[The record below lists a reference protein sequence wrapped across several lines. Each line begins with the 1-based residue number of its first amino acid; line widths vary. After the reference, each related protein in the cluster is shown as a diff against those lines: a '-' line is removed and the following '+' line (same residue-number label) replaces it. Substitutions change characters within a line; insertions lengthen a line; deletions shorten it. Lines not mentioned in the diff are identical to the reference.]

1 MPEGPE
7 IKIAADRIAKAI
19 AFKPIKEIFFAFEH
33 LKPYE
38 KILAQQLVTGVDTRG
53 KGMLIRFDNGLSI
66 YSHNQLYGKWM
77 IRQVYNYPKTKRQL
91 RLAIHNQEKS
101 ALLYSAS
108 DIEVLDEDAIA
119 IHPFLSRLGL
129 DVLDSR
135 TTTKKVTAKLL
146 NKSFC
151 RRRFTSLLL
160 DQRFL
165 AGLGNYLRSEI
176 LFVARVH
183 STLRPI
189 DCSEAQISALAKA
202 AIEVPRQS
210 YQTKGITNDLK
221 LVEQLQE
228 QGYQRK
234 DYRHWVFGR
243 EERPCY
249 ICNTSIVK
257 EISGGRRYYFCPNC
271 QVTSYRAK

>member
-7 IKIAADRIAKAI
+7 IRIAADKIAKAI
-19 AFKPIKEIFFAFEH
+19 ANQPITEMFFAFEH
-33 LKPYE
+33 LKPYQD
-38 KILAQQLVTGVDTRG
+38 ILAKQLITRIDTKG

-66 YSHNQLYGKWM
+66 FSHNQLYGKWM
-77 IRQVYNYPKTKRQL
+77 IRKSYNYPDTKRQL
-91 RLAIHNQEKS
+91 RLAIHNEKKS

-108 DIEVLDEDAIA
+108 DIEILDEKAIA

-129 DVLDSR
+129 DILDSK
-135 TTTKKVTAKLL
+135 TTTRKVKARLQ
-146 NKSFC
+146 NKSFQ

-160 DQRFL
+160 DQGFL

-183 STLRPI
+183 PTLRPV
-189 DCSEAQISALAKA
+189 DCSEQQISALAKA
-202 AIEVPRQS
+202 AIKVPQQS

-221 LVEQLQE
+221 LVPKLKTCGCKRQ
-228 QGYQRK
+228 

-249 ICNTSIVK
+249 VCDTSIIK

-271 QVTSYRAK
+271 QKG

>member
-7 IKIAADRIAKAI
+7 VKIAADKIAKAI
-19 AFKPIKEIFFAFEH
+19 ANRPIKEIFFAFEH
-33 LKPYE
+33 LKPYQE
-38 KILAQQLVTGVDTRG
+38 ILVQQLITNVDTRG

-77 IRQVYNYPKTKRQL
+77 IRKAHDYPQTKRQL
-91 RLAIHNQEKS
+91 RLAIHNEKKS

-108 DIEVLDEDAIA
+108 DIEVLDREAIA

-129 DVLDSR
+129 DVLDSN
-135 TTTKKVTAKLL
+135 TTIKEIAARFQDR
-146 NKSFC
+146 SFQ

-160 DQRFL
+160 DQHFL

-183 STLRPI
+183 PTKRPT
-189 DCSEAQISALAKA
+189 DCSQQQIFKLAKA
-202 AIEVPRQS
+202 ALEIPQQS
-210 YQTKGITNDLK
+210 YQTEGITNDLS
-221 LVEQLQE
+221 LVADLKAK
-228 QGYQRK
+228 GYKRK

-243 EERPCY
+243 EDRPCY

-257 EISGGRRYYFCPNC
+257 EVSAARRYYFCPVC
-271 QVTSYRAK
+271 QSQ

>member
-7 IKIAADRIAKAI
+7 IRIAADKIAKAI
-19 AFKPIKEIFFAFEH
+19 AHQPIKEIFFAFEH

-38 KILAQQLVTGVDTRG
+38 EILSQQLITGVDTKG
-53 KGMLIRFDNGLSI
+53 KGMLTRFESGLSI
-66 YSHNQLYGKWM
+66 YSHNQLYGKWE
-77 IRQVYNYPKTKRQL
+77 IVPAYNYPDTKRQL
-91 RLAIHNQEKS
+91 RLAIHNEQKS

-129 DVLDSR
+129 DILDR
-135 TTTKKVTAKLL
+135 KTTAKKVKTRLL
-146 NKSFC
+146 NKSFQ

-160 DQRFL
+160 DQGFL

-183 STLRPI
+183 PTLRPI
-189 DCSEAQISALAKA
+189 DCSKTQISALAKA
-202 AIEVPRQS
+202 ALKIPQQS
-210 YQTKGITNDLK
+210 YQTEGITNDLK
-221 LVEQLQE
+221 LVEKLKA
-228 QGYQRK
+228 QGYERP
-234 DYRHWVFGR
+234 DYRYWVFNR

-249 ICNTSIVK
+249 ICDTPIIK
-257 EISGGRRYYFCPNC
+257 DISGGRRYYFCPHC
-271 QVTSYRAK
+271 QKV

>member
-7 IKIAADRIAKAI
+7 IRIAADKIAKAI
-19 AFKPIKEIFFAFEH
+19 AFKPITDIFFAFEH
-33 LKPYE
+33 LKSYE
-38 KILAQQLVTGVDTRG
+38 EILTQQLVTGVDTKG
-53 KGMLIRFDNGLSI
+53 KGMLIRFDNGLSV

-77 IRQVYNYPKTKRQL
+77 IRKAHNYPETKRQL
-91 RLAIHNQEKS
+91 RLAIHNEKKS

-108 DIEVLDEDAIA
+108 DIEVLDKDAIA

-129 DVLDSR
+129 DVLDSK
-135 TTTKKVTAKLL
+135 TTTKKVKTRLADE
-146 NKSFC
+146 SFY
-151 RRRFTSLLL
+151 RRRFTSLFL

-183 STLRPI
+183 PTLRPV
-189 DCSEAQISALAKA
+189 DCSNEQISALAKA
-202 AIEVPRQS
+202 AIEVPQQS
-210 YQTKGITNDLK
+210 YQTQGITNDLK
-221 LVEQLQE
+221 LVRSLKE
-228 QGYQRK
+228 QGYTRK
-234 DYRHWVFGR
+234 NYRHWVFGR

-249 ICNTSIVK
+249 ICNTSILK

-271 QVTSYRAK
+271 QQKSCRS

>member
-7 IKIAADRIAKAI
+7 IKIAADKIAKAI
-19 AFKPIKEIFFAFEH
+19 ALKPIEEIFFAFEH
-33 LKPYE
+33 LKPYQ
-38 KILAQQLVTGVDTRG
+38 KVLAKQLVTEIDTKG

-66 YSHNQLYGKWM
+66 YSHNQLYGKWT
-77 IRQVYNYPKTKRQL
+77 IRQAYSYPDTKRQL
-91 RLAIHNQEKS
+91 RLAIHNETRS

-108 DIEVLDEDAIA
+108 DIEVLDERAIA
-119 IHPFLSRLGL
+119 SHPFLSRLGL
-129 DVLDSR
+129 DVLDSK
-135 TTTKKVTAKLL
+135 TTTRKVKARLQDQ
-146 NKSFC
+146 SFC

-183 STLRPI
+183 PTLRPI
-189 DCSEAQISALAKA
+189 DCSEEQISALAKA
-202 AIEVPRQS
+202 VLKVPQQS

-221 LVEQLQE
+221 IVRRLKK

-249 ICNTSIVK
+249 VCNTAIMK
-257 EISGGRRYYFCPNC
+257 ETSGGRRYYYCPSC
-271 QVTSYRAK
+271 QGLD

>member
-7 IKIAADRIAKAI
+7 IKLAADKIAKAI
-19 AFKPIKEIFFAFEH
+19 ALQPIKEIFFAFEH

-38 KILAQQLVTGVDTRG
+38 DILVKQQITGVDTKG
-53 KGMLIRFDNGLSI
+53 KGMLIRFDNSLSI

-77 IRQVYNYPKTKRQL
+77 IRKAYDYPKTKRQL
-91 RLAIHNQEKS
+91 RMAIHNDQKS

-108 DIEVLDEDAIA
+108 DIDILDERAIA

-129 DVLDSR
+129 DVLDSN
-135 TTTKKVTAKLL
+135 TTPRKVKARLL
-146 NKSFC
+146 DKSFC

-176 LFVARVH
+176 LFVARTH
-183 STLRPI
+183 PTLRPI
-189 DCSEAQISALAKA
+189 DCSQKQISALAKA
-202 AIEVPRQS
+202 AINVPQQS

-221 LVEQLQE
+221 IVKKLKTD
-228 QGYQRK
+228 GYKRQ

-243 EERPCY
+243 DERPCY
-249 ICNTSIVK
+249 VCNTAIIK
-257 EISGGRRYYFCPNC
+257 EVSGGRRYYYCPRC
-271 QVTSYRAK
+271 QKIK

>member
-7 IKIAADRIAKAI
+7 VKIAADRIAKAI
-19 AFKPIKEIFFAFEH
+19 ANKPIAEIFFAFEH

-38 KILAQQLVTGVDTRG
+38 EILAQQLVTGVDTKG
-53 KGMLIRFDNGLSI
+53 KGMLIRFDNNLSI
-66 YSHNQLYGKWM
+66 YSHNQLYGKWE
-77 IRQVYNYPKTKRQL
+77 ICRAYNYPETKRQL
-91 RLAIHNQEKS
+91 RLAIHNQKKS

-108 DIEVLDEDAIA
+108 DIEVLDQEAIA

-129 DVLDSR
+129 DVLDSK
-135 TTTKKVTAKLL
+135 TTTKKVKARLL
-146 NKSFC
+146 DRSFH
-151 RRRFTSLLL
+151 RRRFTSLFL

-176 LFVARVH
+176 LFVAKVH
-183 STLRPI
+183 PTLRPV
-189 DCSEAQISALAKA
+189 DCSQKQILALAKA
-202 AIEVPRQS
+202 AIDIPQQS

-221 LVEQLQE
+221 LVERLKT
-228 QGYQRK
+228 QGYRRK
-234 DYRHWVFGR
+234 DYRFWVFGR

-249 ICNTSIVK
+249 ICQTSILK

-271 QVTSYRAK
+271 QSLK

>member
-7 IKIAADRIAKAI
+7 IKIAADQIAQAI
-19 AFKPIKEIFFAFEH
+19 ADRPIEEMFFAFDH

-38 KILAQQLVTGVDTRG
+38 EILVKQQITGVDTKG
-53 KGMLIRFDNGLSI
+53 KGMLIRFDNSLSI
-66 YSHNQLYGKWM
+66 YSHNQLYGKWI
-77 IRQVYNYPKTKRQL
+77 IRKAYDYPETKRQL
-91 RLAIHNQEKS
+91 RLAIHNEKKS

-108 DIEVLDEDAIA
+108 DIDVLDEKAIA

-129 DVLDSR
+129 DVLDN
-135 TTTKKVTAKLL
+135 TTTPKKVKARLL
-146 NKSFC
+146 NQSFF

-160 DQRFL
+160 DQGFL

-183 STLRPI
+183 PTLRPI
-189 DCSEAQISALAKA
+189 DCDEQQISALAKA
-202 AIEVPRQS
+202 AINIPQQS

-221 LVEQLQE
+221 LIKKLKAD
-228 QGYQRK
+228 GYVRR

-243 EERPCY
+243 DERPCY
-249 ICNTSIVK
+249 VCSTSIVK
-257 EISGGRRYYFCPNC
+257 EISGGRRYYYCPLC
-271 QVTSYRAK
+271 QSIK

>member
-7 IKIAADRIAKAI
+7 IRIAADRIAKAI
-19 AFKPIKEIFFAFEH
+19 ANRPIREIFFAFED

-38 KILAQQLVTGVDTRG
+38 EILAKQLITGVDTKG
-53 KGMLIRFDNGLSI
+53 KGMLIRFNNGLNI
-66 YSHNQLYGKWM
+66 YSHNQLYGKWV
-77 IRQVYNYPKTKRQL
+77 IKQAYDYPDTKRQL
-91 RLAIHNQEKS
+91 RLAIHNQQKS

-108 DIEVLDEDAIA
+108 DIEVLNEDAIA

-129 DVLDSR
+129 DILDSR
-135 TTTKKVTAKLL
+135 TTTKKVKTRLL
-146 NKSFC
+146 DPSFQ
-151 RRRFTSLLL
+151 RRRFTSLFL

-183 STLRPI
+183 PTLRPI
-189 DCSEAQISALAKA
+189 DCNELQVSTLAKA
-202 AIEVPRQS
+202 VIGVTQQS

-221 LVEQLQE
+221 LIEKLKR
-228 QGYQRK
+228 QGYQRQ

-249 ICNTSIVK
+249 VCNTSIIKDV
-257 EISGGRRYYFCPNC
+257 SGGRRYYFCPNC
-271 QVTSYRAK
+271 QKVGC

>member
-19 AFKPIKEIFFAFEH
+19 AQKPITEIFFAFEH

-38 KILAQQLVTGVDTRG
+38 EILVQQLVTGVDTKG

-66 YSHNQLYGKWM
+66 YSHNQLYGKWE
-77 IRQVYNYPKTKRQL
+77 IRKAYNYPETKRQL
-91 RLAIHNQEKS
+91 RLAIHNQKKS

-119 IHPFLSRLGL
+119 VHPFLSRLGL
-129 DVLDSR
+129 DVLDSN
-135 TTTKKVTAKLL
+135 TTIKKVQARLL
-146 NKSFC
+146 NKSFH
-151 RRRFTSLLL
+151 RRRFTSLFL

-183 STLRPI
+183 PTLRPV
-189 DCSEAQISALAKA
+189 DCSPEQISALAKA

-210 YQTKGITNDLK
+210 YRTKGVTNDLK
-221 LVEQLQE
+221 LVQRLKE
-228 QGYQRK
+228 QGYTRQN
-234 DYRHWVFGR
+234 YRHWVFGR

-249 ICNTSIVK
+249 ICNTAILK
-257 EISGGRRYYFCPNC
+257 EVSGGRRYYCCPNC
-271 QVTSYRAK
+271 QKA

>member
-7 IKIAADRIAKAI
+7 VRIAADKIAKAI

-38 KILAQQLVTGVDTRG
+38 DILAKQLVTGVDTKG
-53 KGMLIRFDNGLSI
+53 KGMLIRFDNSLSI
-66 YSHNQLYGKWM
+66 YSHNQLYGKWE
-77 IRQVYNYPKTKRQL
+77 IRLAYSYPETKRQL
-91 RLAIHNQEKS
+91 RLAIHNEKKS

-108 DIEVLDEDAIA
+108 DIEVLNEDAIA

-129 DVLDSR
+129 DVLDSK
-135 TTTKKVTAKLL
+135 TTTRKIEARLQD
-146 NKSFC
+146 KSFH
-151 RRRFTSLLL
+151 RRRFTSLFL

-183 STLRPI
+183 PTLRPV
-189 DCSEAQISALAKA
+189 DCSSEQISALASSALK
-202 AIEVPRQS
+202 VPRQS
-210 YQTKGITNDLK
+210 YRTKGITNDLTI
-221 LVEQLQE
+221 VQQLKK
-228 QGYQRK
+228 QGYKRK

-243 EERPCY
+243 EDRPCY
-249 ICNTSIVK
+249 LCNSSIIK
-257 EISGGRRYYFCPNC
+257 NISGSRRYYFCPDC
-271 QVTSYRAK
+271 QQV

>member
-7 IKIAADRIAKAI
+7 IKIAADKIAKAI
-19 AFKPIKEIFFAFEH
+19 VLYPITEIFFAFEH

-38 KILAQQLVTGVDTRG
+38 KILARQLVTAVNTKG
-53 KGMLIRFDNGLSI
+53 KGMLIRFDNGLNI

-77 IRQVYNYPKTKRQL
+77 IRNAYDYPETKRQL
-91 RLAIHNQEKS
+91 RLAIHNQQKS

-119 IHPFLSRLGL
+119 LHPFLSRLGL
-129 DVLDSR
+129 DVLDSK
-135 TTTKKVTAKLL
+135 TTVNNIEARLL
-146 NKSFC
+146 NKSFY

-160 DQRFL
+160 DQGFL

-183 STLRPI
+183 PTLRPV
-189 DCSEAQISALAKA
+189 DCSQKQISALAKA
-202 AIEVPRQS
+202 AIAVPQQS
-210 YQTKGITNDLK
+210 YQTQGITNDLK
-221 LVEQLQE
+221 LVQRLKQ
-228 QGYQRK
+228 QGYSHQ

-249 ICNTSIVK
+249 ICNTSIIK
-257 EISGGRRYYFCPNC
+257 DSAGGRRYYYCPQC
-271 QVTSYRAK
+271 QSLD

>member
-7 IKIAADRIAKAI
+7 IKIAADEIANAI
-19 AFKPIKEIFFAFEH
+19 ALQPITEIFFAFEH

-38 KILAQQLVTGVDTRG
+38 KILAQQLVTAVDTKG
-53 KGMLIRFDNGLSI
+53 KGMLIRFNNGLNI

-77 IRQVYNYPKTKRQL
+77 IRNAYDYPKTKRQL
-91 RLAIHNQEKS
+91 RLAIHNQQKS

-119 IHPFLSRLGL
+119 LHPFLSRLGL
-129 DVLDSR
+129 DVLDSK
-135 TTTKKVTAKLL
+135 TTVNDIKARLL
-146 NKSFC
+146 NKSFH

-160 DQRFL
+160 DQGFL

-183 STLRPI
+183 PTLRPV
-189 DCSEAQISALAKA
+189 DCSQKQISALAKA
-202 AIEVPRQS
+202 AIAVPQQS
-210 YQTKGITNDLK
+210 YQTQGITNDLK
-221 LVEQLQE
+221 LVQRLKQ
-228 QGYQRK
+228 QGYSRQ

-249 ICNTSIVK
+249 ICNTPIIKVSA
-257 EISGGRRYYFCPNC
+257 GRRYYYCPQC
-271 QVTSYRAK
+271 QSLD